1 VRLREY
7 LGGKVLYLAI
17 VVLTTI
23 ITALLVILVFRIGW
37 PFALLVLSV
46 LLAGSLF
53 ALVPEY
59 LVKRRYYGDMLET
72 LNSLDKKH
80 LLAAVA
86 EYPEFEEGK
95 ILYETLQVMSKSMND
110 EIASFSLA
118 SQEYREYIEMW
129 VHEIKTPIAGMKL
142 ASENTRNRKLLIEL
156 DRVDFLVEQVLF
168 YARSSTVEKDYLIRK
183 TNLSTFVSD
192 VLKSNSRLLID
203 HHVRVKTAN
212 LDHTVLTDAKWTAF
226 ILRQLIDNSVK
237 YGASSLEFSAEEL
250 SGSVAFFMRDD
261 GIGIEERDLDR
272 IFDKGFTGENGRRFG
287 RATGLGLYL
296 CRKLCDKL
304 GLDISAQSV
313 VGEGTT
319 MRIVF
324 PQRTPLP

>member
-17 VVLTTI
+17 VAFTTA
-23 ITALLVILVFRIGW
+23 ITALLITLVFRIEW
-37 PFALLVLSV
+37 PFALLVLSI

-59 LVKRRYYGDMLET
+59 LIKRRYYGEMLET
-72 LNSLDKKH
+72 LRTLDKKH
-80 LLAAVA
+80 LFAAVV

-95 ILYETLQVMSKSMND
+95 ILYETLQAMSKSMND

-142 ASENTRNRKLLIEL
+142 ASENIRNHKLLTEL

-183 TNLSTFVSD
+183 TSLSAFVGD

-203 HHVRVKTAN
+203 HHIRVRTVN
-212 LDHTVLTDAKWTAF
+212 LEHTVLTDAKWTAF

-250 SGSVAFFMRDD
+250 SGGVAFFVRDD
-261 GIGIEERDLDR
+261 GIGIEESDLDR

-296 CRKLCDKL
+296 CHKLCDKL

-313 VGEGTT
+313 AGEGTT
-319 MRIVF
+319 IRIMF